1 MLSLGLD
8 IPAAHASQTA
18 ERRIPPPVSRHGASC
33 GGFGE
38 KPYAG
43 NTAEDPHAGVEWSRG
58 VLDMA
63 EAMQENRPQRITGA
77 QAAHVVDIVCGIQTA
92 FREGRRVEIT
102 SEFPQPAPMEWAE

>member
-1 MLSLGLD
+1 M
-8 IPAAHASQTA
+8 
-18 ERRIPPPVSRHGASC
+18 R
-33 GGFGE
+33 
-38 KPYAG
+38 KPRCVKDPYGG

-77 QAAHVVDIVCGIQTA
+77 QAAHVIDIVCGIQAA
-92 FREGRRVEIT
+92 FREGRRAEIT